1 MLPPSRAY
9 QRWRPPAGG
18 SRGVDPS
25 SRQRRPRRM
34 RTFVVAEQRWWCLV
48 VVDDKRLD
56 GVRRSLTSC
65 LAPLRVF
72 E

>member
-1 MLPPSRAY
+1 
-9 QRWRPPAGG
+9 
-18 SRGVDPS
+18 
-25 SRQRRPRRM
+25 M